1 MVKLVEVQAL
11 LDEFRLSEVYV
22 NPEHVVAMRRDDR
35 MVQNLR
41 EGKLPNGL
49 NESQNFTKL
58 YIDRGQV
65 GIDVTVVGDV
75 EAVREKLG
83 IGRRTLLKG

>member
-1 MVKLVEVQAL
+1 MVKLVEVQKTMN
-11 LDEFRLSEVYV
+11 EFRLAEVYI
-22 NPEHVVAMRRDDR
+22 NPEHVVAMRQDDR
-35 MVQNLR
+35 MVQSLH
-41 EGKLPNGL
+41 EGKLPAGL
-49 NESQNFTKL
+49 SESQTFTKL

-75 EAVREKLG
+75 ELVREKLG